1 MKIIIVCSYTSLPSC
16 LIQRVPLLDSII
28 LKSVFI
34 FWVAEPERDVVLQCN
49 PEVEC
54 KQALFLAEIS
64 DCCVS
69 YIYYNLHFSV
79 EFLENYRPSM
89 VVNTILPL

>member
-1 MKIIIVCSYTSLPSC
+1 M
-16 LIQRVPLLDSII
+16 
-28 LKSVFI
+28 
-34 FWVAEPERDVVLQCN
+34 ERDVVLQCY

-54 KQALFLAEIS
+54 KQALFLAEMS

-69 YIYYNLHFSV
+69 YIYYNLHFFFV